1 MVKFALGPFLFV
13 KLTRPSINVYVSAVC
28 GVAIA
33 MLVQADWSLSS
44 EIIAAVATLL
54 LIAIISEAGSHRVG
68 VGTVTSSVAFIPFLA
83 SIVLLGPEWAMAIG
97 GMTLLI
103 SSSLFRRKSPVK
115 VVFNGA
121 KEVIAIGAAA
131 HVYVFLGGVP
141 SQIQFT
147 PAIFSFLLAIVT
159 YFALDQIIVAEAIAL
174 STQTKV
180 REAWGRM
187 ALHQVIDLGT
197 SSLAL
202 LLTFLYV
209 QLNLWGALLVI
220 IPVLLA
226 RHVYV
231 MALRFEQV
239 NRDLLELMVKS
250 IEARDPYTSGHSVR
264 VSRLARAMAEELGL
278 SSRQIDNIA
287 AAALLHDLGKMYQEF
302 APILR
307 KDSKL
312 DVREMRLMQSHP
324 VRGAELVGTVS
335 SLRGEVQQAVR
346 HHHEGFGGKGYPDR
360 LKGEEI
366 PLAARIISVVDTF
379 DAMTSTRPYR
389 KGLSRETAVAELI
402 AKAGRQ
408 FDPALVELFC
418 SNARLLAAVSEQ
430 LDARDEPKMVPVGD
444 RADRP
449 AQPVPNE
456 ELARAGRRRWI
467 RRHSMKTRVEKP
479 TSAT

>member
-1 MVKFALGPFLFV
+1 
-13 KLTRPSINVYVSAVC
+13 
-28 GVAIA
+28 

-174 STQTKV
+174 STQTRV

-239 NRDLLELMVKS
+239 NQDLLELMVKS

-264 VSRLARAMAEELGL
+264 VSRLARTMAEELGL

-389 KGLSRETAVAELI
+389 KGLSRETAVAELK

>member
-44 EIIAAVATLL
+44 EIIATVATLL

-264 VSRLARAMAEELGL
+264 VSRLARTMAEELGL
-278 SSRQIDNIA
+278 SWKAIDTVA
-287 AAALLHDLGKMYQEF
+287 SAALLHDLGKMYQEF

-307 KDSKL
+307 KESKL
-312 DVREMRLMQSHP
+312 DAREMRLMQSHP

-335 SLRGEVQQAVR
+335 SLRGEVQRAVR

-389 KGLSRETAVAELI
+389 KGLSRETAVAELK

-418 SNARLLAAVSEQ
+418 SNARMLAAVSEQ
-430 LDARDEPKMVPVGD
+430 LDARDEPKMVPVSD
-444 RADRP
+444 RPDRP

-467 RRHSMKTRVEKP
+467 RRHSTKTSVQGP
-479 TSAT
+479 AVPN

>member
-44 EIIAAVATLL
+44 EIIATVATLL

-264 VSRLARAMAEELGL
+264 VSRLARTMAEELGL

-307 KDSKL
+307 KESKL
-312 DVREMRLMQSHP
+312 DAREMRLMQLHP

-389 KGLSRETAVAELI
+389 KGLSRETAVAELKD
-402 AKAGRQ
+402 KAGRQ

-418 SNARLLAAVSEQ
+418 SNARMLAVVSEQ
-430 LDARDEPKMVPVGD
+430 LDARHEPKMVPVGD
-444 RADRP
+444 RPDRP
-449 AQPVPNE
+449 DQPVPNE

-467 RRHSMKTRVEKP
+467 RHHSMQTRVENP